1 MAKLKKAFGRQIARW
16 KQDAIAANAGA
27 SDEEL
32 ARVIN
37 ETAKAQGFKYTITPD
52 KVRTKTK
59 KKRRKRRRAAP
70 AASAIPLTPAPK
82 PAATAVISVSDIEAV
97 KGLVD
102 RLGADSVQ
110 ELAGVLAE

>member
-16 KQDAIAANAGA
+16 KQDAISANAGA

-32 ARVIN
+32 ARIIN
-37 ETAKAQGFKYTITPD
+37 EKAKAQGFKYTITPD

-59 KKRRKRRRAAP
+59 KKRKKRRRAAP
-70 AASAIPLTPAPK
+70 AASAIPPTPASK
-82 PAATAVISVSDIEAV
+82 PAATAVISVRDIEAV

-102 RLGADSVQ
+102 RLGVDNVQ
-110 ELAGVLAE
+110 ELAGVLA